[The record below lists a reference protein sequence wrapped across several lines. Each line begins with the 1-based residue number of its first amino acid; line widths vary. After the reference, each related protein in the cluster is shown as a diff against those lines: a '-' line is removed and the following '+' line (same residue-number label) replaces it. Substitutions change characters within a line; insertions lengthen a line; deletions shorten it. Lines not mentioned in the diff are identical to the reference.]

1 MPTTGSEPPTSVL
14 VQGTKGENSA
24 IASAIVLLTSSIPP
38 LPPRIGIPHSN
49 SPSPQLDG
57 RHVVFGE
64 VVEGASIVKEIE
76 SAGTRGGSPTQKV
89 VITDSGVVDGQVN

>member
-1 MPTTGSEPPTSVL
+1 VRLYS
-14 VQGTKGENSA
+14 SA
-24 IASAIVLLTSSIPP
+24 LHISIT
-38 LPPRIGIPHSN
+38 RSN

-76 SAGTRGGSPTQKV
+76 AAGTQGGTPTQKV
-89 VITDSGVVDGQVN
+89 VITDSGVVGGEGN